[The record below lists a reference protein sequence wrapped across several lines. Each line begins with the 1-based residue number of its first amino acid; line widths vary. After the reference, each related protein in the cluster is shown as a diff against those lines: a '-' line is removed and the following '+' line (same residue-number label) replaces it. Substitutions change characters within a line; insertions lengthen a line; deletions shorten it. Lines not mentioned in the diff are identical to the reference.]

1 MSGPVTGEQLF
12 RLVRERERKLPV
24 EERSAFRARVLAQ
37 VEELLATPPAQQ
49 VLAEAIREAI
59 EGE

>member
-24 EERSAFRARVLAQ
+24 EERAAFRARVLAK